1 MRSSVFDIDLQVD
14 ELLKYTEADA
24 QRLQN
29 SLSLLDEL
37 RKLVIKRD
45 EAGLH
50 KLLKA
55 IQVLPTKGGADIQ
68 SQREAARRRLAEML
82 GWEIRE
88 TTLSRLET
96 VVSEARRHAIAE
108 RKAQLMSLTMSLR
121 TEYSR
126 TAILL
131 SECAR
136 FNRLL
141 LDNILKS
148 GRITG
153 VTYTSDGSKKQQS
166 QTAFVDMHF

>member
-14 ELLKYTEADA
+14 ELLKCTEADA

-29 SLSLLDEL
+29 SLSLLDDL

-50 KLLKA
+50 RLLKA
-55 IQVLPTKGGADIQ
+55 IQALPKGGADIQ
-68 SQREAARRRLAEML
+68 AQREATRRRLAEML

-96 VVSEARRHAIAE
+96 VVSEPRRHAIAE

-141 LDNILKS
+141 LDNILQS